1 LARLP
6 QSAGVERR
14 EDSEAVVQD
23 AADQRISSA
32 DDGRNRALGIAL
44 EHAHGLRGGDRDCC
58 AMKPQFRALPAS
70 VRTRKCAAYICAD
83 LALECPLQLVELLPQ
98 CPLDDHPADLGT
110 DAAENLA
117 VHAGVEHHLL
127 LHNA

>member
-70 VRTRKCAAYICAD
+70 VRARKCAAYICAD
-83 LALECPLQLVELLPQ
+83 LALECALQLVELGPQ
-98 CPLDDHPADLGT
+98 CPIEDHRAALGP
-110 DAAENLA
+110 DAAETPA
-117 VHAGVEHHLL
+117 VPAGDEQH
-127 LHNA
+127 